1 MKLLLLT
8 PKGKWNE
15 YTYKARQK
23 YQTKIKNKLLITQ
36 RIEE

>member
-1 MKLLLLT
+1 MKLLLRT

-23 YQTKIKNKLLITQ
+23 YQTKFLKKASNYT
-36 RIEE
+36 EN